1 MKGHDGGP
9 GTYGAAGPGR
19 KPDIYNLLSEHLIYP
34 FFDAVRGTRNIKR
47 FNFLRK
53 SQYWPREDLER
64 YTDRLLRDIIR
75 HAYDTVPYYHRI
87 FKERGLKP
95 EDMRTAGDLKKLP
108 VLRKED
114 IKANWKDMVSTTHG
128 GQGIEYRT
136 GGSTG
141 TPLRFLVTKDMLS
154 WGSAAVYRIMEW
166 AGIMLGDRGVLIWG
180 SNFDI
185 NEKKSLYQRIR
196 GRIKRYTILDAFIL
210 NEERLRTYAS
220 VLHDIRPRFIR
231 GYASPLYMVARYIEE
246 NGLPAPHPL
255 AVISTS
261 EKLYDFQREKIEEVF
276 QCPVFDHYGGRET
289 SLSASECRE
298 HHGYHLS
305 VENTIVEIARGDEV
319 VGPGELGEMLLT
331 DLHNRAMPFI
341 RYAVG
346 DLAAMGPDEKGPCG
360 ISLPFLSR
368 LEGRLHH
375 FIVTRDGTY
384 IPGEF
389 FPHMMKDLE
398 GVREYQVY
406 QRNRGEVEIRLV
418 LAGDAGST
426 DSMEETIRERIA
438 MYAPDLEVRF
448 RYMDSIPVPESGK
461 RLFTLSEAAGDMSGS
476 PETNSGGVGE
486 S

>member
-1 MKGHDGGP
+1 M
-9 GTYGAAGPGR
+9 
-19 KPDIYNLLSEHLIYP
+19 
-34 FFDAVRGTRNIKR
+34 
-47 FNFLRK
+47 
-53 SQYWPREDLER
+53 
-64 YTDRLLRDIIR
+64 
-75 HAYDTVPYYHRI
+75 
-87 FKERGLKP
+87 
-95 EDMRTAGDLKKLP
+95 
-108 VLRKED
+108 
-114 IKANWKDMVSTTHG
+114 
-128 GQGIEYRT
+128 
-136 GGSTG
+136 
-141 TPLRFLVTKDMLS
+141 
-154 WGSAAVYRIMEW
+154 
-166 AGIMLGDRGVLIWG
+166 
-180 SNFDI
+180 
-185 NEKKSLYQRIR
+185 
-196 GRIKRYTILDAFIL
+196 
-210 NEERLRTYAS
+210 
-220 VLHDIRPRFIR
+220 
-231 GYASPLYMVARYIEE
+231 
-246 NGLPAPHPL
+246 
-255 AVISTS
+255 
-261 EKLYDFQREKIEEVF
+261 
-276 QCPVFDHYGGRET
+276 
-289 SLSASECRE
+289 
-298 HHGYHLS
+298 
-305 VENTIVEIARGDEV
+305 
-319 VGPGELGEMLLT
+319 VGPGKLGEMLLT